1 MTDFNAVADPEAWAK
16 SFGEFLA
23 EHPGPNISHEKMRQ
37 SDDLYNVKERERKE
51 RQQYDDDIRDLEGQ
65 IGLASK
71 ALALRASPGWEPF
84 LMTVTAL
91 LDIRRES
98 LILASDER
106 SACLL
111 QGRCRELTTVLGLMK
126 LAEDSVRTLNER
138 LQYRLAERD
147 RRFRD
152 GKVIPVGAVE

>member
-1 MTDFNAVADPEAWAK
+1 MTDFNAIADPESWAK

-23 EHPGPNISHEKMRQ
+23 EHPGPNINHEKMRP
-37 SDDLYNVKERERKE
+37 SDDLYDVKAKELRER
-51 RQQYDDDIRDLEGQ
+51 RAFDDDIRDLEGN
-65 IGLASK
+65 IALASR

-84 LMTVTAL
+84 LQTVEAQL
-91 LDIRRES
+91 VRRREE

-106 SACLL
+106 ASCLL

-126 LAEDSVRTLNER
+126 QAEGSVATLNER

-152 GKVIPVGAVE
+152 GKVIPEGAVV